1 MFCGKYKYIFC
12 TLIYVVLSGCSSISN
27 ISKTFNEYPIV
38 HLTNNIN
45 FIQKDEKNN
54 NIYIKVANLTAIPN
68 LLAESSLIEHI
79 SSNPKYK
86 IVNSQ
91 EQANIIVD
99 IRIMN
104 VIPITSETLDK
115 ISKYWIYKSIT
126 DNNVINN
133 VADLE
138 NNRTAF
144 GIDDA
149 GILVVSGEGKH
160 NLKIGEHITKNK
172 TLITHISEPDNIA
185 GAIIGGS
192 TAAIIGLS
200 PAMISVGVVTG
211 AGISNILQKLTEIET
226 DIAIIDIV
234 IKEKVS
240 IVAPDTST
248 TKYKNISSL
257 SKNTIEEVYIDQNFN
272 KEVFIEHGTRLSVVS
287 QSMTIMPKKIYKLI
301 NFSIINVV
309 EEILR

>member
-1 MFCGKYKYIFC
+1 MFFYKYKYIFFAV
-12 TLIYVVLSGCSSISN
+12 IYVVLSGCTSVSN
-27 ISKTFNEYPIV
+27 ISKTLNEYPII

-45 FIQKDEKNN
+45 FIQKDAKKN
-54 NIYIKVANLTAIPN
+54 NIYIKVANLTAVPD
-68 LLAESSLIEHI
+68 LLAENLLINHI
-79 SSNPKYK
+79 STNTKYK
-86 IVNSQ
+86 IVYSP
-91 EQANIIVD
+91 EQADIVID

-104 VIPITSETLDK
+104 VVPITGETLDK
-115 ISKYWIYKSIT
+115 ISKYWIYKSVT
-126 DNNVINN
+126 DNNIINN

-149 GILVVSGEGKH
+149 GILIASGEGKH
-160 NLKIGEHITKNK
+160 NLKIGEHAPKDK
-172 TLITHISEPDNIA
+172 SLISSVSQPDTIA
-185 GAIIGGS
+185 GAIFGGS

-200 PAMISVGVVTG
+200 PAMISVGAVTG
-211 AGISNILQKLTEIET
+211 IGISNVIQKLTEIEI
-226 DIAIIDIV
+226 DMAIIDII
-234 IKEKVS
+234 IKEKIS
-240 IVAPDTST
+240 IIAPNTSA

-257 SKNTIEEVYIDQNFN
+257 SKNTVEEVYIDQNFN

>member
-1 MFCGKYKYIFC
+1 MFCYKYKNIFFAF
-12 TLIYVVLSGCSSISN
+12 IYVVLSGCNSVSN
-27 ISKTFNEYPIV
+27 ISKTLNDYPII

-45 FIQKDEKNN
+45 FIQKDTQKN

-86 IVNSQ
+86 MVNSQ
-91 EQANIIVD
+91 EKANIIVD

-104 VIPITSETLDK
+104 VMPITNETLDK

-126 DNNVINN
+126 DNNIINN
-133 VADLE
+133 VTDLE

-144 GIDDA
+144 GIEDA

-160 NLKIGEHITKNK
+160 NLKIGEHISKDK
-172 TLITHISEPDNIA
+172 SLISSVSQPDNIA
-185 GAIIGGS
+185 GAILGGS
-192 TAAIIGLS
+192 SAAIIGLS
-200 PAMISVGVVTG
+200 PAMISVGAITG
-211 AGISNILQKLTEIET
+211 IGISNILQKLTEIEI
-226 DIAIIDIV
+226 DIAIIDII
-234 IKEKVS
+234 IKEKIS
-240 IVAPDTST
+240 IIAPNTSN

-257 SKNTIEEVYIDQNFN
+257 SKNTVEEVYIDQNFN
-272 KEVFIEHGTRLSVVS
+272 KEVFIEHGARLSVVS
-287 QSMTIMPKKIYKLI
+287 QSMAIMPKKIYKLI

-309 EEILR
+309 DEILR